1 MKDEPTKKEENF
13 NDMMAIAS
21 MSNAIKDKQFRKQL
35 EK

>member
-1 MKDEPTKKEENF
+1 MNQPKKKEENF